1 MKLKTRITLA
11 LGVMTILII
20 SLAAASTYF
29 TDRLGIAS
37 ENILKD
43 NFRSVEAANVMI
55 DALDEMDNAI
65 KKDLFAEGE
74 IRTMHTHEFKT
85 SDSLFVN
92 SLRRAESNITE
103 PGEKEIVVRL
113 REKYTDFKNACSTA
127 TTDKRSYLATLAPAY
142 DSLKAS
148 CIDLLQVNTLGM
160 DIRNTKAKSV
170 SEQAM
175 LFTFILAGVAILI
188 AVIMLF
194 SFPALIIN
202 PLKELTTKIVSIT
215 KKKYNERIEVR
226 SHDEIG
232 ELAVNFNIMA
242 EKLGEYER
250 SNIDALIS
258 EKKRSEAIVKS
269 MSDGVI
275 VLGQDLTFIVV
286 NQIASELLGVSD
298 DIIGCK
304 ANEIALTNN
313 LVANLIESIDD
324 NVKKDGK
331 ESFLRIYHDAKEE
344 FYLKDIIRIERTEG
358 DPTSSLGYIIELKN
372 ISEFKALDEAK
383 SGFVTTVSHELR
395 TPLSALNMSLRLLQD
410 ERIGT
415 LNPEQVKLAEAMKQ
429 EIKRLLRIV
438 GELLELSRAEV
449 GAEVMHIAHVTPESI
464 VDAAATPMML
474 QADQKNVQ
482 LDISL
487 PSELP
492 LIRADSSKIAWVL
505 INLLSNAIRF
515 TPAGGKVV
523 LAANQNENNIEFS
536 VTDTGV
542 GIEPGNLDRIFDKFY
557 QAKSRSTD
565 QHSGVGLGLAI
576 SKEIIEAHGG
586 EITVKSEVGK
596 GSTFRFRIAI

>member
-1 MKLKTRITLA
+1 MKLKTRIIVALA
-11 LGVMTILII
+11 VMTTLII
-20 SLAAASTYF
+20 ALAAASTYF

-74 IRTMHTHEFKT
+74 FRSMHAHEFKT

-103 PGEKEIVVRL
+103 PGEKEIVVHL
-113 REKYTDFKNACSTA
+113 RERYANFKKACSTA
-127 TTDKRSYLATLAPAY
+127 TSDKRAYLATLAPAY

-148 CIDLLQVNTLGM
+148 CMNLLQVNTLGM
-160 DIRNTKAKSV
+160 NTRNAKAKGI

-188 AVIMLF
+188 AIIMLF

-202 PLKELTTKIVSIT
+202 PLKELTSKIVSIT

-232 ELAVNFNIMA
+232 ELAINFNTMA

-275 VLGQDLTFIVV
+275 VLGQDLTFIVINEV
-286 NQIASELLGVSD
+286 ASELLGVNDSL
-298 DIIGCK
+298 IGVN
-304 ANEIALTNN
+304 AREVASSNN
-313 LVANLIESIDD
+313 LVANLIDNIDGSLQNGD
-324 NVKKDGK
+324 KDP
-331 ESFLRIYHDAKEE
+331 FLRIYHDSKEE
-344 FYLKDIIRIERTEG
+344 FYLKDTIRIERTEG

-410 ERIGT
+410 ERIGI
-415 LNPEQVKLAEAMKQ
+415 LNPEQVKLVEAMKQ

-449 GAEVMHIAHVTPESI
+449 GAEVMHIANVTPESI

-474 QADQKNVQ
+474 QADQKKVQ
-482 LDISL
+482 LEISL
-487 PSELP
+487 PPELP

-515 TPAGGKVV
+515 TSAGGKVV
-523 LAANQNENNIEFS
+523 LALSEHENNIEFS

-557 QAKSRSTD
+557 QAKSRSAD
-565 QHSGVGLGLAI
+565 QHTGVGLGLAI
-576 SKEIIEAHGG
+576 SKEIIESHGG
-586 EITVKSEVGK
+586 RISVVSEVGK
-596 GSTFRFRIAI
+596 GSTFKFSLQK

>member
-1 MKLKTRITLA
+1 MKLKTRIIVA
-11 LGVMTILII
+11 LGVMTALII
-20 SLAAASTYF
+20 ALAAASTYF
-29 TDRLGIAS
+29 TDRLGVAS

-74 IRTMHTHEFKT
+74 YRAMHEDEFRT

-92 SLRRAESNITE
+92 SLQRAESNITE

-113 REKYTDFKNACSTA
+113 RERYSNFKKACNTA
-127 TTDKRSYLATLAPAY
+127 SADKRSYLATLAPTY
-142 DSLKAS
+142 DSLKGS
-148 CIDLLQVNTLGM
+148 CMELLQVNTLGM
-160 DIRNTKAKSV
+160 NTRNAKAKSV

-202 PLKELTTKIVSIT
+202 PLKELTAKIVSIT
-215 KKKYNERIEVR
+215 RKKYNERIEVR

-232 ELAVNFNIMA
+232 ELAINFNTMA

-275 VLGQDLTFIVV
+275 VLGQDMTFIVV

-298 DIIGCK
+298 EVIGTNAK
-304 ANEIALTNN
+304 TVASTNN
-313 LVANLIESIDD
+313 LVANLIENIEGTHGKDD
-324 NVKKDGK
+324 K
-331 ESFLRIYHDAKEE
+331 ESFLRIYHDSKEE

-358 DPTSSLGYIIELKN
+358 DPTSSLGFIIELKN

-410 ERIGT
+410 ERIGM
-415 LNPEQVKLAEAMKQ
+415 LNPEQVKLVEAMKQ

-474 QADQKNVQ
+474 QADQKKVQ
-482 LDISL
+482 LEISL
-487 PSELP
+487 PPELP

-523 LAANQNENNIEFS
+523 LAVSENENNIEFS

-596 GSTFRFRIAI
+596 GSAFQFRIAI

>member
-1 MKLKTRITLA
+1 MKLKTRIIVA
-11 LGVMTILII
+11 LGVMTALII
-20 SLAAASTYF
+20 ALAAASTYF

-55 DALDEMDNAI
+55 DGLDEMDNAV
-65 KKDLFAEGE
+65 KKGLFVEGE
-74 IRTMHTHEFKT
+74 LRTMHDHEFKI

-103 PGEKEIVVRL
+103 PGEKEILVRL
-113 REKYTDFKNACSTA
+113 RQRYTDFIKACSAA
-127 TTDKRSYLATLAPAY
+127 TSDKRSYLATLAPAY

-148 CIDLLQVNTLGM
+148 CMDLLQVNTLGM
-160 DIRNTKAKSV
+160 DIRNLKAKSV

-175 LFTFILAGVAILI
+175 LFTFILAGVAVLI
-188 AVIMLF
+188 AMIMLL
-194 SFPALIIN
+194 SFPSLIIN
-202 PLKELTTKIVSIT
+202 PLKELTTKIASVT
-215 KKKYNERIEVR
+215 KRKYSERIEVR
-226 SHDEIG
+226 SYDEIG
-232 ELAVNFNIMA
+232 ELASNFNIMA

-286 NQIASELLGVSD
+286 NEVASQLLGVSES
-298 DIIGCK
+298 IIGSN
-304 ANEIALTNN
+304 AREVASSNN
-313 LVANLIESIDD
+313 LVANLINNIDGSLENGD
-324 NVKKDGK
+324 KDA
-331 ESFLRIYHDAKEE
+331 FLRIYHDSKEE

-410 ERIGT
+410 ERIGM
-415 LNPEQVKLAEAMKQ
+415 LNPEQVKLVEAMKQ

-438 GELLELSRAEV
+438 SELLELSRAEV
-449 GAEVMHIAHVTPESI
+449 GAEVMHIAQVTPESI

-474 QADQKNVQ
+474 QADQKKVQ
-482 LDISL
+482 LEISL
-487 PSELP
+487 PPELP
-492 LIRADSSKIAWVL
+492 FIRADSSKIAWVL

-515 TPAGGKVV
+515 TSAGGKVV
-523 LAANQNENNIEFS
+523 LAVSENQNNIEFS
-536 VTDTGV
+536 VADTGV

-557 QAKSRSTD
+557 QAKSRSVDHHT
-565 QHSGVGLGLAI
+565 GVGLGLAI

-586 EITVKSEVGK
+586 HLTVESEVGK
-596 GSTFRFRIAI
+596 GSIFRFSIHK